1 MKSKEIALYSRREK
15 KMKKKFV
22 IAGLVLG
29 MAVAVSACGA
39 KSETKESTTA
49 AASQEE
55 GTKAA
60 ESKAEASSE
69 KAEADIKTGDK
80 PESATITFAQG
91 NSGNVLVSIARA
103 QGYFDEVGL
112 TVNEIP
118 LDDGQMQAVSSG
130 QVDIAS
136 NSGTWT
142 PVKMIAAGDD
152 MAIIGGN
159 MLTGCMPVIA
169 KEGTEYKG
177 PESFLGKRVGDTV
190 SRYAL
195 FHTLEEQG
203 HDIAKE
209 ITFVDGMSDEDEIQA
224 VLKGELDFATIG
236 TGRMYQ
242 VLNTKGIK
250 IVTYCSD
257 ETPNYSCCRMVARDS
272 WVKKNP
278 TTVKLLNEALIRAQA
293 YFTTHKA
300 ETVDLM
306 VKQLGA
312 NKEYVEAYLL
322 NEHYRINPDTLK
334 NTVLDNYKYMESV
347 NGIENKDNSVNL
359 ADRIYDQLYK
369 EALDEAQ
376 KKWGSENP
384 EFYEEAQKFFTEH
397 NT

>member
-1 MKSKEIALYSRREK
+1 VKSKEFALYSRREK

>member
-80 PESATITFAQG
+80 PESTTITFAQG
-91 NSGNVLVSIARA
+91 ASGNVLVSIAKA
-103 QGYFDEVGL
+103 QGYFDAVGL

-118 LDDGQMQAVSSG
+118 LDDGQLQAVSTG

-142 PVKMIAAGDD
+142 PIKMIAAGDD

-169 KEGTEYKG
+169 KEETEYKG
-177 PESFLGKRVGDTV
+177 PESFLGKKMAGSV
-190 SRYAL
+190 SQYAL
-195 FHTLEEQG
+195 YHTLEEEG
-203 HDIAKE
+203 HDVKKE
-209 ITFVDGMSDEDEIQA
+209 ITFVDGMSDADKLQA
-224 VLKGELDFATIG
+224 VLKGEIDYATMG
-236 TGRMYQ
+236 TNMMYQ
-242 VLNTKGIK
+242 ILNTKGIK
-250 IVTYCSD
+250 IVTFCSD
-257 ETPNYSCCRMVARDS
+257 ETPNYSCCRMVARES
-272 WVKKNP
+272 WVQKNP

-293 YFTTHKA
+293 YFSTHRE

-334 NTVLDNYKYMESV
+334 NTVMDNYKYMEKV
-347 NGIENKDNSVNL
+347 GGIENQDSSVNL
-359 ADRIYDQLYK
+359 EDRIYAQLYK

-376 KKWGSENP
+376 QKWGSENP

>member
-1 MKSKEIALYSRREK
+1 
-15 KMKKKFV
+15 MKKKFV

-169 KEGTEYKG
+169 KEGTEDKG
-177 PESFLGKRVGDTV
+177 PESFLGKRGGDTI
-190 SRYAL
+190 SYLGRTGTRYC
-195 FHTLEEQG
+195 
-203 HDIAKE
+203 
-209 ITFVDGMSDEDEIQA
+209 
-224 VLKGELDFATIG
+224 KGNHFC
-236 TGRMYQ
+236 GRH
-242 VLNTKGIK
+242 V
-250 IVTYCSD
+250 
-257 ETPNYSCCRMVARDS
+257 R
-272 WVKKNP
+272 
-278 TTVKLLNEALIRAQA
+278 
-293 YFTTHKA
+293 
-300 ETVDLM
+300 
-306 VKQLGA
+306 
-312 NKEYVEAYLL
+312 
-322 NEHYRINPDTLK
+322 
-334 NTVLDNYKYMESV
+334 
-347 NGIENKDNSVNL
+347 
-359 ADRIYDQLYK
+359 
-369 EALDEAQ
+369 
-376 KKWGSENP
+376 
-384 EFYEEAQKFFTEH
+384 
-397 NT
+397 

>member
-1 MKSKEIALYSRREK
+1 M
-15 KMKKKFV
+15 
-22 IAGLVLG
+22 
-29 MAVAVSACGA
+29 
-39 KSETKESTTA
+39 
-49 AASQEE
+49 
-55 GTKAA
+55 
-60 ESKAEASSE
+60 
-69 KAEADIKTGDK
+69 
-80 PESATITFAQG
+80 
-91 NSGNVLVSIARA
+91 
-103 QGYFDEVGL
+103 
-112 TVNEIP
+112 
-118 LDDGQMQAVSSG
+118 
-130 QVDIAS
+130 
-136 NSGTWT
+136 
-142 PVKMIAAGDD
+142 
-152 MAIIGGN
+152 
-159 MLTGCMPVIA
+159 
-169 KEGTEYKG
+169 
-177 PESFLGKRVGDTV
+177 
-190 SRYAL
+190 
-195 FHTLEEQG
+195 
-203 HDIAKE
+203 
-209 ITFVDGMSDEDEIQA
+209 DGMSDEDEIQA

-347 NGIENKDNSVNL
+347 NGIENKDDSVNL

>member
-1 MKSKEIALYSRREK
+1 
-15 KMKKKFV
+15 MKKKFV

-91 NSGNVLVSIARA
+91 ASGNVLVSIAKA
-103 QGYFDEVGL
+103 QGYFDAVGL

-118 LDDGQMQAVSSG
+118 LDDGQLQAVSTG

-195 FHTLEEQG
+195 FHILEEQG

-300 ETVDLM
+300 DTVDLM

>member
-1 MKSKEIALYSRREK
+1 
-15 KMKKKFV
+15 MKKNLVVAAF
-22 IAGLVLG
+22 VLG
-29 MAVAVSACGA
+29 MAMAVSACGA
-39 KSETKESTTA
+39 KTETKEGTTA
-49 AASQEE
+49 AASQKE
-55 GTKAA
+55 GTKAE
-60 ESKAEASSE
+60 ESKAEEGSE
-69 KAEADIKTGDK
+69 KAEADLKTGDK

-118 LDDGQMQAVSSG
+118 LDDGQLQAVSSG

-347 NGIENKDNSVNL
+347 NGIENKDDSVNL
-359 ADRIYDQLYK
+359 VDRIYDQLYK